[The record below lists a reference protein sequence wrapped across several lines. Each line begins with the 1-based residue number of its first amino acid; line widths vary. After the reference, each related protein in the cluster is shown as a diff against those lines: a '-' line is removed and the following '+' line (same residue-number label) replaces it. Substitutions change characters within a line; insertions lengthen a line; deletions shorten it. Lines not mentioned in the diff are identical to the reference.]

1 MLDSLIFVA
10 FAIGIVSACS
20 LPLGALTAQ
29 YWQPRD
35 RTAGAIV
42 AFGSGALLAA
52 LTIDMVAPAFGRGHY
67 YAVASGCI
75 LGGLLFVT
83 LNEVV
88 NNYGGF
94 LRKVSTTVF
103 HLRRQEHR
111 RFKHILSHLGRI
123 DIFKDLATN
132 EFKVMS
138 EIMALREVAQGTS
151 LYQLDDPADALY
163 IVVEGE
169 IQLLDPQNGMRV
181 FETLKTNDAFG
192 RMAFLT
198 GRSHATVAQ
207 AHTHATVWVLPR
219 RRFDQLL
226 AKSSALSHAMCR
238 WLHSDELLTYLQQ
251 RHGMNTHAASAWVTE
266 MVKHLE
272 KDKLLPPLSDI
283 ERNQTRFIQ
292 GAPDISRLPIFSDLS
307 EDGIST
313 IASRLVYK
321 TYRRGESFYHKDE
334 PADRMFVIERGE
346 VSLLDPD
353 NSAIRSKMLTDHDAF
368 AGLSFLTGTH
378 HTTSAVATR
387 DTTVWVLLKYEF
399 DELLQQ
405 VPELEQRVADYL
417 QQEDIEAYLE
427 QKQHFDASKAMYWI
441 NTAVKNIDAGRLI
454 PAADELATKI
464 HRSKG
469 APLAIWLGILL
480 DGVPESLVIG
490 ASLLYHD
497 ISLALV
503 AGLFLSNYP
512 EALFSSIGMRQQGMT
527 YLRIGIMWTSIMLF
541 TGIGAA
547 LGNLFFVD
555 AHPFAISIVE
565 GIAAG
570 AMLTMIAQTML
581 PEAYFKGGSIIGFAT
596 LLGFLA
602 ALFFKSIG

>member
-94 LRKVSTTVF
+94 LRKVSTTVY

-251 RHGMNTHAASAWVTE
+251 RHGMNTHAASAWVAD
-266 MVKHLE
+266 MVKRLE

-441 NTAVKNIDAGRLI
+441 YTAVKNIDAGRLI

>member
-94 LRKVSTTVF
+94 LRKVSTTVY

-251 RHGMNTHAASAWVTE
+251 RHGMNTHAASAWVAE
-266 MVKHLE
+266 MVKRLE

-581 PEAYFKGGSIIGFAT
+581 PEAYFKGGSSIGFAT

>member
-454 PAADELATKI
+454 PAADEMATKI
-464 HRSKG
+464 RASKG
-469 APLAIWLGILL
+469 APLAIWLG
-480 DGVPESLVIG
+480 
-490 ASLLYHD
+490 
-497 ISLALV
+497 
-503 AGLFLSNYP
+503 
-512 EALFSSIGMRQQGMT
+512 
-527 YLRIGIMWTSIMLF
+527 
-541 TGIGAA
+541 
-547 LGNLFFVD
+547 
-555 AHPFAISIVE
+555 
-565 GIAAG
+565 
-570 AMLTMIAQTML
+570 
-581 PEAYFKGGSIIGFAT
+581 
-596 LLGFLA
+596 
-602 ALFFKSIG
+602 

>member
-1 MLDSLIFVA
+1 
-10 FAIGIVSACS
+10 
-20 LPLGALTAQ
+20 
-29 YWQPRD
+29 
-35 RTAGAIV
+35 
-42 AFGSGALLAA
+42 
-52 LTIDMVAPAFGRGHY
+52 MVAPAFGRGHY
-67 YAVASGCI
+67 YAVAGGCI
-75 LGGLLFVT
+75 LGGALFVA
-83 LNEVV
+83 LNEIV

-94 LRKVSTTVF
+94 LRKVSTTVY

-123 DIFKDLATN
+123 DIFQDLATE
-132 EFKVMS
+132 EFKAMAD
-138 EIMALREVAQGTS
+138 IMELREYAQGTA

-169 IQLLDPQNGMRV
+169 IRLLDPQRAMRA
-181 FETLKTNDAFG
+181 FETLKPNDAFG

-207 AHTHATVWVLPR
+207 AHTDATVWVLPR

-226 AKSSALSHAMCR
+226 AKSPPFEQAMCR
-238 WLHSDELLTYLQQ
+238 WLHSEELFTYMQQ
-251 RHGMNTHAASAWVTE
+251 RHGMDANTASTWVAE
-266 MVKHLE
+266 MAERLE
-272 KDKLLPPLSDI
+272 KDKLLPPLGDI
-283 ERNQTRFIQ
+283 ERSQTRFIH
-292 GAPDISRLPIFSDLS
+292 GAPDINRLPIFNDLS

-321 TYRRGESFYHKDE
+321 TYRRGESVYQKDE
-334 PADRMFVIERGE
+334 PADRMFIIDQGE
-346 VSLLDPD
+346 VSLLDP
-353 NSAIRSKMLTDHDAF
+353 NNISASKILSDHDAF

-387 DTTVWVLLKYEF
+387 DTSVWVLLKYEF
-399 DELLQQ
+399 DELLQH
-405 VPELEQRVADYL
+405 VPELETQVAEYL
-417 QQEDIEAYLE
+417 QQKDIETYLE
-427 QKQHFDASKAMYWI
+427 QKQHFDTTKAIRWI
-441 NTAVKNIDAGRLI
+441 NMAVKNVDSGRLI
-454 PAADELATKI
+454 PAADEMASKI
-464 HRSKG
+464 RESKG

-480 DGVPESLVIG
+480 DGIPESLVIG
-490 ASLLYHD
+490 ASLLYED
-497 ISLALV
+497 ISLALI

-527 YLRIGIMWTSIMLF
+527 YLRIVVMWTSIMIL

-555 AHPFAISIVE
+555 APTFAVSIVE
-565 GIAAG
+565 GLAAG

-581 PEAYFKGGSIIGFAT
+581 PEAYFKGGSIIGFST

-602 ALFFKSIG
+602 ALFFKSIS

>member
-94 LRKVSTTVF
+94 LRKVSTTVY

-251 RHGMNTHAASAWVTE
+251 RHGMNTHAASAWVAE
-266 MVKHLE
+266 MVKRLE